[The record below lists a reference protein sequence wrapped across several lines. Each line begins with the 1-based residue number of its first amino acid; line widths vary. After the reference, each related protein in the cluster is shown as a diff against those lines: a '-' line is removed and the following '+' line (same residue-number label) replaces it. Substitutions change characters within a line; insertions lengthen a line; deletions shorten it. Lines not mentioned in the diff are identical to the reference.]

1 MPAYP
6 TKTHLSVPFTATLK
20 TGPIASTTQQPLLR
34 ICLSAPAKSKAPI
47 VMYFRKGSRSQE
59 HGGPGK
65 TLERWWRCELL
76 ASTKRGRIIGS
87 ASAKGQRN
95 VTRTF
100 NCTLTRP
107 PISLFQQLCQGPWT
121 CLNAP
126 NRPCGH
132 GRNINCPL
140 RGLFGP
146 VGAKN
151 CGRVH
156 SLDLVG
162 QTYPTFGKVL
172 KTA

>member
-100 NCTLTRP
+100 NCTRANGHRGP
-107 PISLFQQLCQGPWT
+107 RADAISLLLLSVGI
-121 CLNAP
+121 LP
-126 NRPCGH
+126 NRKP
-132 GRNINCPL
+132 
-140 RGLFGP
+140 
-146 VGAKN
+146 
-151 CGRVH
+151 
-156 SLDLVG
+156 
-162 QTYPTFGKVL
+162 
-172 KTA
+172 